1 VLTLLLMVAVGPLG
15 LLVITMSPSTD
26 QFVAVITPVPNPE
39 KTGVIVVIEFEQV
52 ETLVLHCGK
61 HILGVPGPEVVIMAL
76 LDEEVKFTLTFSQW
90 KDGGVGTC
98 AFRLKGK
105 DKSPIVENK
114 VKT

>member
-1 VLTLLLMVAVGPLG
+1 MLTLLLMVAVGPLG

-26 QFVAVITPVPNPE
+26 QFIAEIVPVPNPE
-39 KTGVIVVIEFEQV
+39 KFGVIVVMEV
-52 ETLVLHCGK
+52 GHPAVVMHCGK